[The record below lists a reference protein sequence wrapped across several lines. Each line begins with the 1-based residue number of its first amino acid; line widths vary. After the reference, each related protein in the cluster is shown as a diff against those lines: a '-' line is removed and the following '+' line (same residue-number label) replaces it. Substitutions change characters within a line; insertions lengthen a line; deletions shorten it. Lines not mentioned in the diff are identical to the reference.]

1 MMNLSIE
8 SAPQMKKLI
17 GLPLFNWYRTLLRN
31 SKYRWIV
38 IVGSLLY
45 LVSPLDFATD
55 MIPVL
60 GWIDDGVVVSVLV
73 AELSQIA
80 VEKFQQRKAKSTSTQ
95 EVVTP

>member
-1 MMNLSIE
+1 
-8 SAPQMKKLI
+8 MKKFI
-17 GLPLFNWYRTLLRN
+17 GQPLYNWYRSLLRN

-45 LVSPLDFATD
+45 LVSPIDIVTD

-73 AELSQIA
+73 AEASQIL
-80 VEKFQQRKAKSTSTQ
+80 VEQLKQRKAKTNNADA
-95 EVVTP
+95 VVTP